1 MPAGTQSKNRLIYPA
16 ARRRQLVEVIHGRT
30 VSDPYRWLEQ
40 PDDDETRQWM
50 RAQDELSHTVLDD
63 LPGRE
68 WLRTQLSGLVSV
80 GVTGPPVWRGA
91 RKFFMK
97 RRAGQEHAVLHIA
110 DPDGTEQVLLDPMT
124 LDPTGRT
131 TLDSWQADAEGRR
144 LAYQISVGGDRDS
157 RLYVL
162 DIDTGTLLD
171 GPITGCRQSPV
182 AWLPEGEKFYYV
194 RSSLAGSPSRENRY
208 HRRVYLHTIGTDPD
222 TCDQVVFGEDG
233 PMTAAYHIAVGPGGR
248 WLTVTRTTGAVRRN
262 EIWIAELTEDN
273 LARPA
278 FVPLYQGQEAH
289 TNAVVGKDGRVY
301 MHTDLDAPRGR
312 LAVVGIEDLQ
322 SGEWTELLP
331 QDHQARLEHFAVL
344 DGAGLERGVLLA
356 GWSRH
361 SISEITVHDLET
373 GDRLG
378 AIPLPGLG
386 AVGEIRGR
394 GHEAWFTYTDPFTPI
409 TVYRWDALTRT
420 TSVWAVPPSQD
431 TDDGAHPHAQHPVG
445 TMQQITC
452 VSPDGTEVRVTVLA
466 PQGRTGPLP
475 TILYGY
481 GGFGLSPAPVYN
493 PEALAWVQAGG
504 VYAIAH
510 VRGGLEE
517 GTQWHV
523 AGTRANKQ
531 RSIDDFHAAARA
543 LVSGRWTAHSQLVI
557 SGESNG
563 GMLVGAA
570 LTQQPHTYRAAL
582 CTAPLLDMVRYEH
595 SGLGPSWTAEYGSAS
610 VPEELGW
617 LLGYSPYHRVTAEA
631 DYPAVLFTVSDGDTL
646 VDPLHARK
654 MCAALQH
661 AAGGKAQPVGRG
673 LTLLRREAGVGH
685 GARAVSRIVELSV
698 DQLSFAAQ
706 QTGLQLPRT

>member
-1 MPAGTQSKNRLIYPA
+1 MPAGTQRDDRRTYPA
-16 ARRRQLVEVIHGRT
+16 ARRRRLVEVIHGRT
-30 VSDPYRWLEQ
+30 VADPYRWLEKA
-40 PDDDETRQWM
+40 DDDETQQWM
-50 RAQDELSHTVLDD
+50 RGQDELSHAVLDG
-63 LPGRE
+63 LPGRD
-68 WLRTQLSGLVSV
+68 WLHTRLSGLVSV

-91 RKFFMK
+91 RRFFMQ
-97 RRAGQEHAVLHIA
+97 RRAGQEHAVLRLA
-110 DPDGTEQVLLDPMT
+110 DPGGIECALLDPMT

-131 TLDSWQADAEGRR
+131 TLDSWQADTAGGR

-157 RLYVL
+157 RLYVM
-162 DIDTGTLLD
+162 DVDTGALLE

-182 AWLPEGEKFYYV
+182 AWLPGGEKFYYV
-194 RSSLAGSPSRENRY
+194 RSSLAGSSSGENRY

-222 TCDQVVFGEDG
+222 TCDRLVFGEDG
-233 PMTAAYHIAVGPGGR
+233 PMTAAFHVAVGPGGR

-262 EIWIAELTEDN
+262 EIWIAELTEDT

-278 FVPLYQGQEAH
+278 FVPLHQPGEAH
-289 TNAVVGKDGRVY
+289 STAVVGHDGRVY
-301 MHTDLDAPRGR
+301 VHTDLDAPRGR

-322 SGEWTELLP
+322 GGEWTELIP
-331 QDHQARLEHFAVL
+331 QDSRARLEHFAVL

-361 SISEITVHDLET
+361 SISEITVHDLAT

-386 AVGEIRGR
+386 VVGEIRGR
-394 GHEAWFTYTDPFTPI
+394 GHEAWFTYTDPFTPV
-409 TVYRWDALTRT
+409 TVYRWDALART
-420 TSVWAVPPSQD
+420 TSVWAVPPGQD
-431 TDDGAHPHAQHPVG
+431 TAHAHAQHQVG

-452 VSPDGTEVRVTVLA
+452 TSPDGTEVRVTVLA
-466 PQGRTGPLP
+466 PQDQTGPLP

-493 PEALAWVQAGG
+493 PEALTWVQAGG
-504 VYAIAH
+504 VYATAH

-517 GTQWHV
+517 GTQWHL
-523 AGTRANKQ
+523 AGTRADKQ
-531 RSIDDFHAAARA
+531 RSIDDFHAAAEA
-543 LVSGRWTAHSQLVI
+543 LVNGRWTTCSQLVI

-563 GMLVGAA
+563 GLLVGAA
-570 LTQQPHTYRAAL
+570 LTQRPHMYRAAL
-582 CTAPLLDMVRYEH
+582 CAAPLLDMVRYEH

-610 VPEELGW
+610 DPEELGW
-617 LLGYSPYHRVTAEA
+617 LLGYSPYHHVTTEA

-661 AAGGKAQPVGRG
+661 TAGGRALPAGRG
-673 LTLLRREAGVGH
+673 TTLLRREAGVGH
-685 GARAVSRIVELSV
+685 GARAVSRIVGLSV
-698 DQLSFAAQ
+698 DQLSFAAEHV
-706 QTGLQLPRT
+706 GLRLPRT